1 MNGDFT
7 GFFEALGRPV
17 VYHPS
22 LAKLLGSKNAAILL
36 EQLIY
41 WTPRSKDP
49 DGWVYKKPDEWEEET
64 GLSYEEQRSARELL
78 RARGVWEER
87 NARLEHRL
95 YFRVIRA
102 ALNSMWAGGA
112 VGKFPIGERGIPQR
126 RNGKFPTGE
135 MGNSLSAG
143 KEIPNPVVPEITA
156 ESTRTL
162 RAQQPHASQ
171 PQSQSRPK
179 QWQEHRRPAGRRQDF
194 HPTPV
199 LQERDLEIHPIR
211 YLLTRFDLAFQVKT
225 TERHPPFTGKE
236 AKTAENLIK
245 HYGVARA
252 AEMVDEFFALASD
265 DDFVRQAGLTFNI
278 FKVSL
283 GKIIS
288 RKAGAA
294 LLRAPGI
301 NLGTYVPR

>member
-1 MNGDFT
+1 VNGDFT

-22 LAKLLGSKNAAILL
+22 LARLLGSKNAAILL

-41 WTPRSKDP
+41 WTPRSKDQ
-49 DGWVYKKPDEWEEET
+49 DGWVYKRPGEWEDET

-87 NARLEHRL
+87 HARAEHRL

-102 ALNSMWAGGA
+102 ALNSLWAAGGSWEFPKWA
-112 VGKFPIGERGIPQR
+112 VGNFPGGSWE
-126 RNGKFPTGE
+126 FP
-135 MGNSLSAG
+135 SS
-143 KEIPNPVVPEITA
+143 VVPEITA

-162 RAQQPHASQ
+162 RAQRPHAAD
-171 PQSQSRPK
+171 QSK
-179 QWQEHRRPAGRRQDF
+179 QKQKQEPRRRRPAGLDF

-199 LQERDLEIHPIR
+199 LQERDREIHPIR
-211 YLLTRFDLAFQVKT
+211 YLLTRFDLAFQAKT

-245 HYGVARA
+245 HYGVDRA
-252 AEMVDEFFALASD
+252 AEMVDAFFVLAAE

-288 RKAGAA
+288 RKAEAV
-294 LLRAPGI
+294 LRTPGI
-301 NLGTYVPR
+301 NLGTYVPH